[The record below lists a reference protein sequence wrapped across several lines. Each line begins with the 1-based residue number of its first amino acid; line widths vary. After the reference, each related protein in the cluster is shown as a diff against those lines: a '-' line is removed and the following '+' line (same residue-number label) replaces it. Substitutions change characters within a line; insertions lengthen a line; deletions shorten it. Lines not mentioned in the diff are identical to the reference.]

1 MKTRFQ
7 ENKTKSILLGS
18 KNLILIFAAIF
29 SFLSCSNNDDEPF
42 TPVNIEYEL
51 IGIGMLRG
59 AGSEDILPGN
69 YVINSQVDWLELLNK
84 MNSFDSNTTNEF
96 TTTNINFQT
105 HIVIAVFDELRG
117 NPGWL
122 IEIAS
127 IIENENNV
135 VIDVINLNPGSIQS
149 AMRQPYQI
157 VRIPITNKPIL
168 FE

>member
-1 MKTRFQ
+1 MKTQINIFFLR
-7 ENKTKSILLGS
+7 KIV
-18 KNLILIFAAIF
+18 LIFVAVF
-29 SFLSCSNNDDEPF
+29 SFVSCSNNDDKPF
-42 TPVNIEYEL
+42 IPINIEFDV
-51 IGIGMLRG
+51 IGSGNLV
-59 AGSEDILPGN
+59 APVSVDISPGN
-69 YVINSQVDWLELLNK
+69 YVMNNESDWIELLNK
-84 MNSFDSNTTNEF
+84 MNSVNSDTTSSF

-105 HIVIAVFDELRG
+105 HVIIAVFDELRG

-122 IEIAS
+122 IEIES
-127 IIENENNV
+127 IIENENNI